1 MGYYSAKNL
10 WRHRKQCDAN
20 PEKGSSG
27 KRSQALGQTLLL
39 GNIKVDIEL
48 KVKVF
53 PRMRPDKVSL
63 VAKNDK
69 LICAFASRYLKLHRE
84 LHFVQVVSRKM
95 RELARLL
102 MEIKKLDLSVVT
114 LFDALKPHKYDIL
127 VKATKLTSGY
137 DDESQTYKS
146 PTYAMNMG
154 TTLKQC
160 CDVALLHVLKK
171 SKSLPTVDNANVEAD
186 IKTCIQLI
194 EANWRFDIST
204 NAANDLN
211 LKKWNKVTLV
221 PLATDLKLLKDYLM
235 KVAANQV
242 SMLQK
247 NPSNEKAYTSLLETV
262 YCRLLLL
269 NRRRPG
275 ELQRLPIHVYKSAIS
290 EEHNQAYEE
299 FSEAITETE
308 RILMRS
314 FKRIVIRGK
323 RGRGVPVLISKDVQ
337 DHLNLI
343 LECRD
348 NIQTVSNIYLFGKP
362 NSQEPIIGYKVIK
375 KYASLC
381 QAKNP
386 HALTSTRLR
395 KHLATLTQL
404 FNMSE
409 NDMEQLASF
418 MGHTLGIHR
427 ASYRLPDDVYQTARL
442 SKILTLMEKGEAGHF
457 KGKSLDEINLNL
469 DENLISEAQQD
480 DNHPEPLCQYED
492 IQEPHPDPESQ
503 QVDITLPKKK
513 SRVLVPW
520 TEDQKNLVLVHFG
533 NHIKSKR
540 APKKAECDNLI
551 ASHTELLHN
560 KDWLKIKVFIQN
572 QYRKKK

>member
-1 MGYYSAKNL
+1 
-10 WRHRKQCDAN
+10 
-20 PEKGSSG
+20 
-27 KRSQALGQTLLL
+27 
-39 GNIKVDIEL
+39 
-48 KVKVF
+48 
-53 PRMRPDKVSL
+53 
-63 VAKNDK
+63 
-69 LICAFASRYLKLHRE
+69 
-84 LHFVQVVSRKM
+84 M

-348 NIQTVSNIYLFGKP
+348 NIQTVTVKVKPEDVPLNLRAHDVTTHSMTLSWSPPIRLNPVKYKIAYDAIKEFVDSQGITQTQIIPKLEIALSSDVRSYTINELSPFTTYSVNVSAVPADNSYLPPTKVTVTTQMAAPQPMPLLPSGSARRQKDNPKEPRSILTDELITNVDKVKDNSNLPYIAAKFPQRNIPYTYHLGTGEVNDGFINHKLQHGKRYRIFVRAVVDTPQKHLYTSSPFSEFLSLDMREVPPGEPPSRPDP
-362 NSQEPIIGYKVIK
+362 NTPSVDVSKVSSRRKTQASLDNMVPIIAAPSVIDNF
-375 KYASLC
+375 S
-381 QAKNP
+381 
-386 HALTSTRLR
+386 
-395 KHLATLTQL
+395 
-404 FNMSE
+404 
-409 NDMEQLASF
+409 DIV
-418 MGHTLGIHR
+418 HT
-427 ASYRLPDDVYQTARL
+427 A
-442 SKILTLMEKGEAGHF
+442 
-457 KGKSLDEINLNL
+457 
-469 DENLISEAQQD
+469 
-480 DNHPEPLCQYED
+480 
-492 IQEPHPDPESQ
+492 
-503 QVDITLPKKK
+503 
-513 SRVLVPW
+513 
-520 TEDQKNLVLVHFG
+520 
-533 NHIKSKR
+533 
-540 APKKAECDNLI
+540 
-551 ASHTELLHN
+551 
-560 KDWLKIKVFIQN
+560 
-572 QYRKKK
+572 